1 MDRYLKTL
9 LVGLAF
15 CAVTVLPSAA
25 YAQPRCG
32 DVDRGLVDDVY
43 DVAKDIRFYRDYRD
57 PIEDVCEAMEALEDF
72 QDSKSLSKKDQDV
85 LDDRADA
92 LVKTVERQLED
103 FHGDIKSVELWLR
116 ADADNDRERLRRVV
130 RIREGKERIQSGVEN
145 LNSSRQNALK
155 LMRSAK

>member
-1 MDRYLKTL
+1 MDKTFKTL
-9 LVGLAF
+9 LAALVF
-15 CAVTVLPSAA
+15 CAVTALPNIAQ
-25 YAQPRCG
+25 AQPRCG

-57 PIEDVCEAMEALEDF
+57 PIEGVCEAMEALEDF
-72 QDSKSLSKKDQDV
+72 QDSKALSKKDQDV

-103 FHGDIKSVELWLR
+103 FHGDIKSVELWIR

-130 RIREGKERIQSGVEN
+130 RIRESKERIQTGIEN

-155 LMRSAK
+155 LIRPEK